1 MNANRIQEL
10 AEQATIKTSYQYL
23 ALGNRVATET
33 KEVFDKEKFAELII
47 AECAKLCEPAAQP
60 EQETVAV
67 DPLREYLENIAV
79 PNGWDES
86 DGEGVYEY
94 LQRKSYQAGHNAGVA
109 HHKQAMGERVLI
121 GWTPQELRQIKGMAH
136 ETQDVYRAMQ
146 AKIYEYERILRE
158 KNKEI
163 AALNKT
169 QLDQALERNF
179 CPRCGKRLLGPLGPV
194 SIHTC
199 CPPNARTFD
208 DYGNKIV

>member
-1 MNANRIQEL
+1 MTTHITNVCFVD
-10 AEQATIKTSYQYL
+10 
-23 ALGNRVATET
+23 GNIV
-33 KEVFDKEKFAELII
+33 
-47 AECAKLCEPAAQP
+47 
-60 EQETVAV
+60 EQEIPEETIYKP
-67 DPLREYLENIAV
+67 D
-79 PNGWDES
+79 WDEKAVLV
-86 DGEGVYEY
+86 EEM
-94 LQRKSYQAGHNAGVA
+94 QRMAKEFTEQERKSYQAGHNAGVA
-109 HHKQAMGERVLI
+109 HHKQAVGERVLI
-121 GWTPQELRQIKGMAH
+121 GWTPQELRQVKGMAH

-179 CPRCGKRLLGPLGPV
+179 CPRCGKRLIGALGPV

-208 DYGNKIV
+208 DYGNKIT